1 MMSFNQIFSIFVF
14 LYFEMVRGF
23 NNQTE
28 YGVYGDDARIKP
40 CGINAISVDD
50 DAPLAGCLDI

>member
-1 MMSFNQIFSIFVF
+1 
-14 LYFEMVRGF
+14 MVRGF
-23 NNQTE
+23 NNQTRFGE

-40 CGINAISVDD
+40 RGINATSVDD